1 MIFHS
6 YVKLPEGKI
15 WGLASP
21 MIILYLAVRKDGNG
35 PTTGRDVTLPDG
47 VQVLDQLFVMKP
59 QPTSDSWF
67 YPYRYVLF
75 QSFPQVHD
83 QFVCLSSRPK
93 NMFVI
98 FWMQISRKETA
109 IVPWGISSTEAGR
122 LIAWSSPLELH
133 KVSSYWGN
141 TSHGDLEDASSMPM
155 RVTPVPWTRWTVDPG
170 TLESEW

>member
-1 MIFHS
+1 METVQNH
-6 YVKLPEGKI
+6 
-15 WGLASP
+15 
-21 MIILYLAVRKDGNG
+21 RKGCHQN
-35 PTTGRDVTLPDG
+35 PDG
-47 VQVLDQLFVMKP
+47 VQVLFINFSSWNRS
-59 QPTSDSWF
+59 QPVIHDFTHTGMSFST
-67 YPYRYVLF
+67 
-75 QSFPQVHD
+75 SFPQVHD

-155 RVTPVPWTRWTVDPG
+155 RVTPVPWTLWTVDPG